1 VCYLLEA
8 KGKRWVESAGVSS
21 FGSRFPRLPASSPS
35 PSLHHADTLS
45 RDSEWIPRR
54 NFPAAQVSVSFPA
67 WHVQGG
73 RRPSATPSDWD
84 PVAWPW
90 GSPLLCPSSPQGN
103 GSASTT
109 HSTTPTNKTTV
120 AIPARRCSCFEYD
133 AQLV

>member
-54 NFPAAQVSVSFPA
+54 DFPAAQVSVSFPA
-67 WHVQGG
+67 WHVQGRQLPLRTG
-73 RRPSATPSDWD
+73 TLWLGPGAP
-84 PVAWPW
+84 
-90 GSPLLCPSSPQGN
+90 SPLLCPSSPQGN

-120 AIPARRCSCFEYD
+120 DIPTRRCSCVDYD
-133 AQLV
+133 APLV

>member
-45 RDSEWIPRR
+45 RDFEWIPRR
-54 NFPAAQVSVSFPA
+54 DFPAAQVSVSFPA

-73 RRPSATPSDWD
+73 RWPSATPSD

-90 GSPLLCPSSPQGN
+90 GSSPLSLPEL
-103 GSASTT
+103 ST
-109 HSTTPTNKTTV
+109 
-120 AIPARRCSCFEYD
+120 R
-133 AQLV
+133 